1 MTGLK
6 EYIDKDDNSSLPSI
20 DSRDTDAPKPKV
32 RKFSGDLFNDRDESQ
47 IAVKAFLTQK
57 WWNMKLSKR
66 SMFKRRE
73 VFPLFGMLV
82 TNLGLCQPSSAPSE
96 RVFSILEHNFD
107 DTQTVA
113 REDLKETTC
122 KLIYNNRRS

>member
-6 EYIDKDDNSSLPSI
+6 EYVDRDDNSSLPPI
-20 DSRDTDAPKPKV
+20 DSRDVDAPKPKV
-32 RKFSGDLFNDRDESQ
+32 RKFSGSLFTDRDGSQ
-47 IAVKAFLTQK
+47 LAVKAFLTPK
-57 WWNMKLSKR
+57 WWNMKVSKR

-96 RVFSILEHNFD
+96 RVFSILE
-107 DTQTVA
+107 
-113 REDLKETTC
+113 
-122 KLIYNNRRS
+122 